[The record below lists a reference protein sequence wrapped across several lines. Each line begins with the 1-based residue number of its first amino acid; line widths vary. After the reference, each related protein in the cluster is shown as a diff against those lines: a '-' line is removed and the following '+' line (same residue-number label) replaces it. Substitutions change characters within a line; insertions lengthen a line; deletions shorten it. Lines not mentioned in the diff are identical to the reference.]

1 MPSALAPKEPKKPKT
16 AEERKKRVSLILR
29 RLNKDYPDVD
39 CALNHSSAWELLAAT
54 ILSAQ
59 CTDKRVNMVTPEL
72 FAAYPTVQDMAVA
85 AQPDVEQLVKTT
97 GFFRNKAKS
106 LIGSLIL
113 RRLNKDYP
121 DVDCALNHSSAWEL
135 LAATILSAQCTD
147 KRVNMV
153 TPELFAAYPTVQ
165 DMAVAAQPDVEQ
177 LVKTTG
183 FFRNKA
189 KSLIGAAKGI
199 VERFDGEV
207 PSNMEDLLTLPGAA
221 RKTANVVL
229 GTWFKKAT
237 GVVVDTH
244 VARISKRLDL
254 TRNDDPKKIEQDLM
268 KVIPKKRWI
277 LYSHQIIWH
286 GREVCL
292 ARRPRC
298 GECRLADLCYSADK
312 TA

>member
-1 MPSALAPKEPKKPKT
+1 MPPAPKKPKT
-16 AEERKKRVSLILR
+16 AEEGKKRVSLILR
-29 RLNKDYPDVD
+29 RLNKRYPDVD

-85 AQPDVEQLVKTT
+85 AQ
-97 GFFRNKAKS
+97 A
-106 LIGSLIL
+106 
-113 RRLNKDYP
+113 
-121 DVDCALNHSSAWEL
+121 
-135 LAATILSAQCTD
+135 
-147 KRVNMV
+147 
-153 TPELFAAYPTVQ
+153 
-165 DMAVAAQPDVEQ
+165 DVEQ

-199 VERFDGEV
+199 VERFDGDV

-292 ARRPRC
+292 ARKPRC
-298 GECRLADLCYSADK
+298 GECNLADLCYSSDRVA
-312 TA
+312 